1 MLTNRC
7 IYFLSAGRVSVGVQV
22 DSAKGKFESVQ
33 MLELRSDKG
42 RDLRDWVRDWELVEF
57 RELKRENSVEGL
69 G

>member
-1 MLTNRC
+1 MHL
-7 IYFLSAGRVSVGVQV
+7 FLSVGGVSVGVQV

-42 RDLRDWVRDWELVEF
+42 RDLRDWVRDWELAEF
-57 RELKRENSVEGL
+57 RELKRENSAEGL